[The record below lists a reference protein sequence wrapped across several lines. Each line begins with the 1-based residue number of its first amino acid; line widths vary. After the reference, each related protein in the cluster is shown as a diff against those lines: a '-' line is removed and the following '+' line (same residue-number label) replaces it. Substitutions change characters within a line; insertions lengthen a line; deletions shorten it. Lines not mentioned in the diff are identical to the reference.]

1 MFRKLTILVIS
12 IGINACANSNTEQ
25 KSLTMSCEVQ
35 NEYGSIG
42 CGIVPLS
49 INKEISKKFKDECPF
64 ENKSVDDNY
73 INCLRNHKEKPLEA
87 FKLGNIEF
95 YGNHVKQDI
104 KNGLDLIKFS
114 SDQKYPEAMVW
125 LAKFYDSLGETDK
138 SFKLIKEA
146 AQLENPL
153 AMYSLGFR
161 YSKGIGV
168 NADKEIAFKWLNESK
183 EYVPAAYSEMATI
196 YLNDG
201 DVNKFIEY
209 NNKALDEKY
218 WFANVEL
225 AVLYLG
231 GVPGYE
237 GYRDLEKSKKYA
249 QELINKKISVGYF
262 IDAQILE
269 IESNKIPNSKI
280 CELYKQAYDGG
291 FMLAGI
297 NLSSEYLLGNNCS
310 KNYESALKIFRN
322 IFLNTIGET
331 KIMSATNLGYMYL
344 NGLGVPVD
352 LNKSKEYLQY
362 ASNLGYQPAIDML
375 SQIQ

>member
-1 MFRKLTILVIS
+1 MLVIS
-12 IGINACANSNTEQ
+12 IGISACANSNTEK
-25 KSLTMSCEVQ
+25 KSLTMPCEVQ

-49 INKEISKKFKDECPF
+49 INKEISKKFNDECSS
-64 ENKSVDDNY
+64 ENKKIDENY
-73 INCLRNHKEKPLEA
+73 VNCLRDYKAKPLEA

-95 YGNHVKQDI
+95 YGNHVNQNI

-114 SDQKYPEAMVW
+114 ADQKYPEAMVW

-146 AQLENPL
+146 AELENPL

-168 NADKEIAFKWLNESK
+168 NADKKTAFKWLNESK

-201 DVNKFIEY
+201 NVNKFIEY
-209 NNKALDEKY
+209 NNKALDGKY
-218 WFANVEL
+218 WFSNVDL
-225 AVLYLG
+225 AILYLG
-231 GVPGYE
+231 SVPGYE
-237 GYRDLEKSKKYA
+237 KYRDLEKSKFYA
-249 QELINKKISVGYF
+249 KDLINKKIPVGYF
-262 IDAQILE
+262 INAQILE
-269 IESNKIPNSKI
+269 IESNKIPNLEI
-280 CELYKQAYDGG
+280 CKLYNQAYNGG

-297 NLSSEYLLGNNCS
+297 NLSSEYLSGKNCP
-310 KNYESALKIFRN
+310 KNYESALIIFNN
-322 IFLNTIGET
+322 IFLNTSGET

-344 NGLGVPVD
+344 NGVGVPVD

-362 ASNLGYQPAIDML
+362 ASNLGYQPATEML
-375 SQIQ
+375 NQIQ